1 METKNTTTILKW
13 PEHLFLLCGILILFC
28 FGYTQA
34 VAECMSGSKVKCFD
48 CNSYDDYRCADPF
61 NWTTPP
67 PLKQCE
73 GCCVKIVQ
81 GIDTPKHNIRRDCI
95 QAIQINYFMVDQVC
109 MSESNRRG
117 FLCFCNDHQ
126 CNSATSI
133 FKSSIITFIRTSLV
147 NKQLS
152 WLFTFLVL
160 IFVLFS

>member
-81 GIDTPKHNIRRDCI
+81 GIDTPEEKIRRTCTDELD
-95 QAIQINYFMVDQVC
+95 INLFIVDHVC
-109 MSESNRRG
+109 MSEGGGKGRM
-117 FLCFCNDHQ
+117 CFCEENE
-126 CNSATSI
+126 CNRGTAMTLPW
-133 FKSSIITFIRTSLV
+133 SSNSPTLLWSYLI
-147 NKQLS
+147 
-152 WLFTFLVL
+152 LVL
-160 IFVLFS
+160 LLTKY